1 MGGDMAA
8 HAATI
13 GTMLELVAGDVIRE
27 LEDVPEELLNR
38 NVEVPEAN
46 SLYAIATHLMAS
58 GESWTLGAVGGQ
70 ELERDRD
77 SEFVAT
83 GRFADL
89 RARHDAW
96 MVALHELLDGMPD
109 AELDRSTGVP
119 PYRADL
125 EQMTVEHAL
134 LHALDHV
141 SIHLGHIQVT
151 KQFLLAGRI

>member
-1 MGGDMAA
+1 MTKAA
-8 HAATI
+8 RI
-13 GTMLELVAGDVIRE
+13 GTMLELLAGDVIRS

-38 NVEVPEAN
+38 SVEVPEAN

-58 GESWTLGAVGGQ
+58 GEGWTLGAVGGQ

-77 SEFVAT
+77 AEFVAT
-83 GRFADL
+83 GRHADL

-96 MVALHELLDGMPD
+96 MAALHELLDDMPD

-119 PYRADL
+119 PYRDDL
-125 EQMTVEHAL
+125 EIEQMTVEHAL

-141 SIHLGHIQVT
+141 AIHLGHIQVT